1 MVKLQRETAK
11 KAADKMKAGVRVA
24 RRSVVAFGNVASQA
38 VGNTNKAGMMAL
50 SNVRG
55 SVAVARGSVA
65 NAAGRKKRGGPG
77 SVPLPLQIEAS
88 GSDEGSAS
96 KSRGRPSLKAPM
108 ALKEKLLVV
117 CSCLRLLTATLCKK
131 LEKTF
136 ALVCLGQ
143 DDPSKPPRTI
153 PGAPWLEVG
162 PGWWLE
168 SEASRRG
175 RCARNHVKTMVRGR
189 KDYHVYKSRQGES
202 FFYPQR
208 LWDGLRP
215 IHVDPAARDPLL
227 C

>member
-1 MVKLQRETAK
+1 
-11 KAADKMKAGVRVA
+11 
-24 RRSVVAFGNVASQA
+24 
-38 VGNTNKAGMMAL
+38 
-50 SNVRG
+50 
-55 SVAVARGSVA
+55 
-65 NAAGRKKRGGPG
+65 
-77 SVPLPLQIEAS
+77 
-88 GSDEGSAS
+88 
-96 KSRGRPSLKAPM
+96 M

-117 CSCLRLLTATLCKK
+117 CSCPCDCALCKK

-208 LWDGLRP
+208 LWMAFGLSMW
-215 IHVDPAARDPLL
+215 IQLLVTLFFVNLVQWMAAVLGAAQSLTGR
-227 C
+227 